1 MSEKLQKVLAR
12 VGLGSRR
19 YMEEVIAAG
28 RITVNGNVATIGERI
43 EPGAE
48 LRIDGRKINYQIED
62 EIRRR
67 VLIYYKPEGE
77 ICSRNDPENRTTVF
91 DNLPQITNDRWVM
104 VGRLDINSTGLLLF
118 TNDGEL
124 ANRLMHPSNEIER
137 EYAVRVM
144 GEVTPEIRNNLLK
157 GVELEDGFAKF
168 ESFSDIGGDG
178 INRWYQVVVKEG
190 RNREVRRLFES
201 QGLKV
206 SRLLRTRYG
215 SVILPREL
223 RTGRW
228 IELDKKDIDK
238 LVKLVELKPRQ
249 GTGLFGMSKRRNEK
263 MLENPLPARREFR
276 NKSNSGYKKSTNYNR
291 QNEFAQS
298 FDAPASFNEHSYN
311 SQYTNQQNT
320 YPSQNYSGQRNRR
333 NNSQKHY
340 TQGYGQQGYY
350 ESTGHGHSVRKNY
363 EQSNRVAQQNNRAS
377 WDDKQPHYG
386 AKPFTNHATSSRD
399 DNKMRNRSNY
409 QNENAS
415 RENNYDNRSSY
426 NSTDRKPRQVPRS
439 PYNRGGFKKNKY

>member
-28 RITVNGNVATIGERI
+28 RVSINGRVAQVGERI
-43 EPGAE
+43 EPGDE
-48 LRIDGRKINYQIED
+48 LRIDGRKVQFQIED

-77 ICSRNDPENRTTVF
+77 ICSRNDPEQRPTVF
-91 DNLPQITNDRWVM
+91 EQLPAIANDRWVM

-144 GEVTPEIRNNLLK
+144 GEVTPQIKNNMLK
-157 GVELEDGFAKF
+157 GVVLDDGPAKF
-168 ESFSDIGGDG
+168 ESFTEIGGDG

-190 RNREVRRLFES
+190 RNREVRRIFES

-215 SVILPREL
+215 TVILPREL

-228 IELDKKDIDK
+228 MELDKNDIDNLTK
-238 LVKLVELKPRQ
+238 AVELKPRQ
-249 GTGLFGMSKRRNEK
+249 GTGLFGMAKRRTERMQDK
-263 MLENPLPARREFR
+263 PMAARRGGYLRQQRRDTEEGENQNPMAYAQR
-276 NKSNSGYKKSTNYNR
+276 DRRENQNGHAQRRQESTQTGNAQRERRDSNSNGFGQRGERR
-291 QNEFAQS
+291 QDSN
-298 FDAPASFNEHSYN
+298 
-311 SQYTNQQNT
+311 QNT
-320 YPSQNYSGQRNRR
+320 YAQRESRQGNSNSYTQRENRPENFGNQGTYGQRERR
-333 NNSQKHY
+333 DENAP
-340 TQGYGQQGYY
+340 
-350 ESTGHGHSVRKNY
+350 R
-363 EQSNRVAQQNNRAS
+363 
-377 WDDKQPHYG
+377 
-386 AKPFTNHATSSRD
+386 KPFG
-399 DNKMRNRSNY
+399 NKS
-409 QNENAS
+409 
-415 RENNYDNRSSY
+415 
-426 NSTDRKPRQVPRS
+426 
-439 PYNRGGFKKNKY
+439 FKKF

>member
-28 RITVNGNVATIGERI
+28 RVSVNGQIAQVGERI
-43 EPGAE
+43 EAGDE
-48 LRIDGRKINYQIED
+48 LRIDGRKINYQVED

-67 VLIYYKPEGE
+67 VLVYYKPEGE
-77 ICSRNDPENRTTVF
+77 ICSRNDPESRPTVF
-91 DNLPQITNDRWVM
+91 DHLPQIANDRWVM

-144 GEVTPEIRNNLLK
+144 GEVSPQIRQILLA
-157 GVELEDGFAKF
+157 GVELDDGPAKF
-168 ESFSDIGGDG
+168 ESFSELGGEG

-228 IELDKKDIDK
+228 LELDRGDIDQ
-238 LVKLVELKPRQ
+238 LTKLVELKPRQ
-249 GTGLFGMSKRRNEK
+249 GTGLYGMAKRRTEK
-263 MLENPLPARREFR
+263 MLDKPLPARRG
-276 NKSNSGYKKSTNYNR
+276 GYLRQQRRELEADSDERSTN
-291 QNEFAQS
+291 
-298 FDAPASFNEHSYN
+298 PASRKAEAP
-311 SQYTNQQNT
+311 TN
-320 YPSQNYSGQRNRR
+320 
-333 NNSQKHY
+333 K
-340 TQGYGQQGYY
+340 
-350 ESTGHGHSVRKNY
+350 
-363 EQSNRVAQQNNRAS
+363 
-377 WDDKQPHYG
+377 
-386 AKPFTNHATSSRD
+386 
-399 DNKMRNRSNY
+399 
-409 QNENAS
+409 
-415 RENNYDNRSSY
+415 
-426 NSTDRKPRQVPRS
+426 
-439 PYNRGGFKKNKY
+439 GFKKLQLK

>member
-28 RITVNGNVATIGERI
+28 RVSVNGQVAQVGERI
-43 EPGAE
+43 EPGDE
-48 LRIDGRKINYQIED
+48 LRIDGRKVQFQIED

-77 ICSRNDPENRTTVF
+77 ICSRNDPESRPTVF
-91 DNLPQITNDRWVM
+91 DHLPPISNDRWVM

-144 GEVTPEIRNNLLK
+144 GEVTPQLKNNMTN
-157 GVELEDGFAKF
+157 GVVLDDGPAKF
-168 ESFSDIGGDG
+168 ESFSEIGGEG

-190 RNREVRRLFES
+190 RNREVRRIFES

-215 SVILPREL
+215 TVILPREL

-228 IELDKKDIDK
+228 MELDKTDIDNLTK
-238 LVKLVELKPRQ
+238 AVELKPRQ
-249 GTGLFGMSKRRNEK
+249 GTGLFGMAKRRTERMQDK
-263 MLENPLPARREFR
+263 PMAARRGGFLRQQRRDSEGEEAHNHQNDRRDTQPSANQYGQNRTENRTDNR
-276 NKSNSGYKKSTNYNR
+276 NERSENRFNKARSGGNSYNNDR
-291 QNEFAQS
+291 ADNRGN
-298 FDAPASFNEHSYN
+298 SFNSNRSENRYG
-311 SQYTNQQNT
+311 NQQN
-320 YPSQNYSGQRNRR
+320 
-333 NNSQKHY
+333 
-340 TQGYGQQGYY
+340 
-350 ESTGHGHSVRKNY
+350 
-363 EQSNRVAQQNNRAS
+363 
-377 WDDKQPHYG
+377 
-386 AKPFTNHATSSRD
+386 
-399 DNKMRNRSNY
+399 RNRSEGRYNP
-409 QNENAS
+409 NE
-415 RENNYDNRSSY
+415 RLDRQERSEQPEKK
-426 NSTDRKPRQVPRS
+426 KPFVVTK
-439 PYNRGGFKKNKY
+439 GFKKF

>member
-28 RITVNGNVATIGERI
+28 RVSVNGQVAQVGERI
-43 EPGAE
+43 EPGDE
-48 LRIDGRKINYQIED
+48 LRIDGRKVQFQIED

-77 ICSRNDPENRTTVF
+77 ICSRNDPENRPTVF
-91 DNLPQITNDRWVM
+91 EQLPQIQGDRWVM

-144 GEVTPEIRNNLLK
+144 GEVTPQLKNNMLK
-157 GVELEDGFAKF
+157 GVTLDDGPAKF
-168 ESFSDIGGDG
+168 ESFTEIGGDG

-190 RNREVRRLFES
+190 RNREVRRIFES

-215 SVILPREL
+215 TVILPREL

-228 IELDKKDIDK
+228 MELDKQDIDNLTK
-238 LVKLVELKPRQ
+238 SVELKPRQ
-249 GTGLFGMSKRRNEK
+249 GTGLFGMAKRRNERMQDK
-263 MLENPLPARREFR
+263 PMSARRGGFLRQQRRDNEEEGQQKPVFGR
-276 NKSNSGYKKSTNYNR
+276 ERERRDETNQFQQRERR
-291 QNEFAQS
+291 QN
-298 FDAPASFNEHSYN
+298 N
-311 SQYTNQQNT
+311 
-320 YPSQNYSGQRNRR
+320 
-333 NNSQKHY
+333 
-340 TQGYGQQGYY
+340 TQGAYGQQR
-350 ESTGHGHSVRKNY
+350 ER
-363 EQSNRVAQQNNRAS
+363 SNGNQGTYGQRDRQEGAANRER
-377 WDDKQPHYG
+377 
-386 AKPFTNHATSSRD
+386 RD
-399 DNKMRNRSNY
+399 DNFGNR
-409 QNENAS
+409 ERRDDNAP
-415 RENNYDNRSSY
+415 
-426 NSTDRKPRQVPRS
+426 RKP
-439 PYNRGGFKKNKY
+439 YGTKKIFKKF

>member
-28 RITVNGNVATIGERI
+28 RVSINGRVAQVGERI
-43 EPGAE
+43 EPGDE
-48 LRIDGRKINYQIED
+48 LRIDGRKISYQIED

-77 ICSRNDPENRTTVF
+77 ICSRNDPENRPTVF
-91 DNLPQITNDRWVM
+91 EHLPQIANDRWVM

-144 GEVTPEIRNNLLK
+144 GEVTPQIRQTLLA
-157 GVELEDGFAKF
+157 GVELDDGPAKF
-168 ESFSDIGGDG
+168 ESFTDLGGDG

-228 IELDKKDIDK
+228 IELDKHDIDN
-238 LVKLVELKPRQ
+238 LTKLVELKPRQ
-249 GTGLFGMSKRRNEK
+249 GTGLYGMAKRRNEK
-263 MLENPLPARREFR
+263 MIEKPMPARRGGYLRQQRRDSENDVEQNAQPARKAPFHSAKKPLDYA
-276 NKSNSGYKKSTNYNR
+276 NK
-291 QNEFAQS
+291 
-298 FDAPASFNEHSYN
+298 
-311 SQYTNQQNT
+311 
-320 YPSQNYSGQRNRR
+320 
-333 NNSQKHY
+333 
-340 TQGYGQQGYY
+340 
-350 ESTGHGHSVRKNY
+350 
-363 EQSNRVAQQNNRAS
+363 
-377 WDDKQPHYG
+377 
-386 AKPFTNHATSSRD
+386 
-399 DNKMRNRSNY
+399 
-409 QNENAS
+409 
-415 RENNYDNRSSY
+415 
-426 NSTDRKPRQVPRS
+426 
-439 PYNRGGFKKNKY
+439 GFKKFNDK

>member
-28 RITVNGNVATIGERI
+28 RVSVNGQVAQVGERI
-43 EPGAE
+43 EPSDE
-48 LRIDGRKINYQIED
+48 LRIDGRKVQFQIED

-77 ICSRNDPENRTTVF
+77 ICSRNDPESRPTVF
-91 DNLPQITNDRWVM
+91 DHLPTIANDRWVM

-144 GEVTPEIRNNLLK
+144 GEVTPQLKNNMTN
-157 GVELEDGFAKF
+157 GVVLDDGPAKF
-168 ESFSDIGGDG
+168 ESFSEIGGEG

-190 RNREVRRLFES
+190 RNREVRRIFES

-215 SVILPREL
+215 TVILPREL

-228 IELDKKDIDK
+228 MELDKTDIDNLTK
-238 LVKLVELKPRQ
+238 AVELKPRQ
-249 GTGLFGMSKRRNEK
+249 GTGLFGMAKRRTERMQEK
-263 MLENPLPARREFR
+263 PLAARRGGYLRQQRRDNEDETQQDHHAQGFNNHYRQER
-276 NKSNSGYKKSTNYNR
+276 N
-291 QNEFAQS
+291 
-298 FDAPASFNEHSYN
+298 
-311 SQYTNQQNT
+311 
-320 YPSQNYSGQRNRR
+320 
-333 NNSQKHY
+333 
-340 TQGYGQQGYY
+340 
-350 ESTGHGHSVRKNY
+350 
-363 EQSNRVAQQNNRAS
+363 QNNRF
-377 WDDKQPHYG
+377 DRND
-386 AKPFTNHATSSRD
+386 
-399 DNKMRNRSNY
+399 NRSNRGETRFDR
-409 QNENAS
+409 N
-415 RENNYDNRSSY
+415 DNRSNRSENRFDRNDNRLNRSGGNRFDY
-426 NSTDRKPRQVPRS
+426 NDRNQTHYERNDKNVDERPTQKKPFVITK
-439 PYNRGGFKKNKY
+439 GLKKF

>member
-28 RITVNGNVATIGERI
+28 RVSVNGQVAQVGERI
-43 EPGAE
+43 EPGDE
-48 LRIDGRKINYQIED
+48 LRIDGRKVQFQIED

-77 ICSRNDPENRTTVF
+77 ICSRNDPENRPTVF
-91 DNLPQITNDRWVM
+91 EQLPQIQGDRWVM

-144 GEVTPEIRNNLLK
+144 GEVTPQLKNNMLK
-157 GVELEDGFAKF
+157 GVTLDDGPAKF
-168 ESFSDIGGDG
+168 ESFTEIGGDG

-190 RNREVRRLFES
+190 RNREVRRIFES

-215 SVILPREL
+215 TVILPREL

-228 IELDKKDIDK
+228 MELDKQDIDNLTK
-238 LVKLVELKPRQ
+238 SVELKPRQ
-249 GTGLFGMSKRRNEK
+249 GTGLFGMAKRRNERMQDK
-263 MLENPLPARREFR
+263 PMSARRGGFLRQQRRDNEEEGQQKPVFGR
-276 NKSNSGYKKSTNYNR
+276 ERERRDETNQFQQRERR
-291 QNEFAQS
+291 QN
-298 FDAPASFNEHSYN
+298 N
-311 SQYTNQQNT
+311 
-320 YPSQNYSGQRNRR
+320 
-333 NNSQKHY
+333 
-340 TQGYGQQGYY
+340 TQGAYGQQR
-350 ESTGHGHSVRKNY
+350 ERS
-363 EQSNRVAQQNNRAS
+363 SNGNQGTYGQRDRQEGAANRER
-377 WDDKQPHYG
+377 
-386 AKPFTNHATSSRD
+386 RD
-399 DNKMRNRSNY
+399 DNFGNR
-409 QNENAS
+409 ERRDDNAP
-415 RENNYDNRSSY
+415 
-426 NSTDRKPRQVPRS
+426 RKP
-439 PYNRGGFKKNKY
+439 YGTKKIFKKF